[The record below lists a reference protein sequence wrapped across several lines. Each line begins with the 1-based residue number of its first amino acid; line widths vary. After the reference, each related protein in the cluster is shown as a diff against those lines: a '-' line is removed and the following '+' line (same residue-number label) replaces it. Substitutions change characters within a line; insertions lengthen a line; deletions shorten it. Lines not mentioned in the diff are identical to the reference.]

1 MKKQRYFR
9 ISLGWRILIGIG
21 LGLVVGRFL
30 YHNQTAISILQSI
43 GTLFINLI
51 KMIVLPIVVSCLV
64 VGIAKMGD
72 IKKLGRIGGKTLLYF
87 EVMTTFAIILGLA
100 VGNIAKPGALIDIH
114 SLAHG

>member
-1 MKKQRYFR
+1 M
-9 ISLGWRILIGIG
+9 
-21 LGLVVGRFL
+21 
-30 YHNQTAISILQSI
+30 
-43 GTLFINLI
+43 NLI

-64 VGIAKMGD
+64 VGIAKMGY

-114 SLAHG
+114 SLAHGSISQYTAAAKTAGNRSEEH